1 MKGAFKNVRV
11 GYLGNQIRGVSYS
24 KGEAFAAPG
33 LNLLPILRAGNITDS
48 GLTYDDLQ
56 YIPQHK
62 ITEKQLLKHGD
73 ILIAASSGSK
83 EVVGKASYVE
93 RDWNG
98 SFGAFCK
105 VFRPDVSKVY
115 PKFIAHYFNSNKYRH
130 TISNLAAGANI
141 NNLRNEHIDN
151 LEILLPPLSEQKRI
165 AAILDK
171 AEEIKRKREESL
183 KLADEFLKSVFVD
196 MFGDPVTNP
205 KGWERAPLGRLTKI
219 DAPMVDPKK
228 KEYLDLIHIAP
239 NNIEKCTGQLLPAKT
254 AREDNLISGKFLF
267 TEKHVL
273 YSKIR
278 PYLRKGALPD
288 FSGLCSADMY
298 PIEPIKNVLTREYLL
313 FILLSDAFDDYTKTI
328 PGRANIPKI
337 NRTELNAY
345 ETIVPDYALQKD
357 FSKIYRKIKERR
369 EHLANTDFENKLFG
383 SLSQK
388 AFNGDL

>member
-1 MKGAFKNVRV
+1 MTFQKLLIKDCCT
-11 GYLGNQIRGVSYS
+11 IVSGS
-24 KGEAFAAPG
+24 TP
-33 LNLLPILRAGNITDS
+33 RTD
-48 GLTYDDLQ
+48 
-56 YIPQHK
+56 IP
-62 ITEKQLLKHGD
+62 EYWNGD
-73 ILIAASSGSK
+73 ILWATPKDLSDRNCQYIAETNSK
-83 EVVGKASYVE
+83 ITQEG
-93 RDWNG
+93 
-98 SFGAFCK
+98 
-105 VFRPDVSKVY
+105 
-115 PKFIAHYFNSNKYRH
+115 FNSCS
-130 TISNLAAGANI
+130 TS
-141 NNLRNEHIDN
+141 
-151 LEILLPPLSEQKRI
+151 LLPPYSVLLSSRAPIGLVAVNTVPMCTNQGFKSLIPDSNKVYYKYLYYWLLYKKEYLQSLGNGATFKELSKNSFERVEIQLPSVTEQKRI
-165 AAILDK
+165 VAILDK

>member
-1 MKGAFKNVRV
+1 MSFNTFQDLSFLEGLPKNWVVRKFSDIFNDVSGGNAKLQKTDFQSTGKYPIIDQGQSIIAGYTSDASVLCNAKLPVIVFGDHTRAFKYIDFEFVMGADGTKVLQQNSVEKV
-11 GYLGNQIRGVSYS
+11 EAKYVYHFLNSVKLPDKGYSRHFKY
-24 KGEAFAAPG
+24 
-33 LNLLPILRAGNITDS
+33 
-48 GLTYDDLQ
+48 
-56 YIPQHK
+56 
-62 ITEKQLLKHGD
+62 LK
-73 ILIAASSGSK
+73 
-83 EVVGKASYVE
+83 
-93 RDWNG
+93 
-98 SFGAFCK
+98 
-105 VFRPDVSKVY
+105 DVAV
-115 PKFIAHYFNSNKYRH
+115 P
-130 TISNLAAGANI
+130 
-141 NNLRNEHIDN
+141 
-151 LEILLPPLSEQKRI
+151 LPPLPEQKRI

-171 AEEIKRKREESL
+171 AEEIKRKRKESI

-205 KGWERAPLGRLTKI
+205 KGWKKASLGKLIKI
-219 DAPMVDPKK
+219 DAPMVDPRKE
-228 KEYLDLIHIAP
+228 EYLDLIHIAP

-267 TEKHVL
+267 TDSHVL

-298 PIEPIKNVLTREYLL
+298 PIEPIRNVLTREYLL

-345 ETIVPDYALQKD
+345 ETILPDYGLQKD
-357 FSKIYRKIKERR
+357 FSKIFRKIKEYRKR
-369 EHLANTDFENKLFG
+369 LADSDFENKLFG

-388 AFNGDL
+388 AFNGEL

>member
-1 MKGAFKNVRV
+1 M
-11 GYLGNQIRGVSYS
+11 
-24 KGEAFAAPG
+24 
-33 LNLLPILRAGNITDS
+33 
-48 GLTYDDLQ
+48 
-56 YIPQHK
+56 
-62 ITEKQLLKHGD
+62 
-73 ILIAASSGSK
+73 
-83 EVVGKASYVE
+83 
-93 RDWNG
+93 
-98 SFGAFCK
+98 
-105 VFRPDVSKVY
+105 
-115 PKFIAHYFNSNKYRH
+115 
-130 TISNLAAGANI
+130 
-141 NNLRNEHIDN
+141 
-151 LEILLPPLSEQKRI
+151 
-165 AAILDK
+165 
-171 AEEIKRKREESL
+171 
-183 KLADEFLKSVFVD
+183 D